1 MPLDKPSIKVK
12 LNNYWLLMRFDKP
25 IGIYLVLWPTLWGL
39 FFAAQGLPKTH
50 LLIIFTLGCI
60 LMRAAGC
67 VINDYA
73 DRNFD
78 KHVTRTKDR
87 PLTSGRVSEKEAL
100 LLFTVLCILAFVLVL
115 FTNTLTIMLSVVAL
129 FLAIIYPYTKRF
141 ISLPQAWLGIAFG
154 WGIPMAFAAQLDLT
168 NFADIPLVAWKLLL
182 ANICWAIAYDT
193 MYAMV
198 DKEDDLKVGIKS
210 SAILFANYDRLIIA
224 ILQIAMLILLVDVMT
239 DLGHD
244 FITAKY
250 YFLGVLIASCLMLY
264 QQFLIK
270 DQKHK
275 LCFKAFLNNHWAGL
289 SILIGIILHFQL
301 N

>member
-1 MPLDKPSIKVK
+1 MHTEKLSIKEK
-12 LNNYWLLMRFDKP
+12 LKNYWLLMRFDKP

-39 FFAAQGLPKTH
+39 FFAAEGLPKIH
-50 LLIIFTLGCI
+50 LLIIFILGCV

-78 KHVTRTKDR
+78 KLVNRTKDR
-87 PLTSGRVSEKEAL
+87 PLTSGRVSKKEAL
-100 LLFTVLCILAFVLVL
+100 FLFAGLCLLAFVLVL
-115 FTNTLTIMLSVVAL
+115 FTNTLTIKLSVIAL
-129 FLAIIYPYTKRF
+129 FLAIVYPYTKRF

-168 NFADIPLVAWKLLL
+168 SLPDIPIVAWKLLL

-198 DKEDDLKVGIKS
+198 DREYDLKAGIKS
-210 SAILFANYDRLIIA
+210 SAILFANYDRLIIGL
-224 ILQIAMLILLVDVMT
+224 LQIAMLVLLADVIT
-239 DLGHD
+239 DFGHD
-244 FITAKY
+244 LSTAKY
-250 YFLGVLIASCLMLY
+250 YFLGLLIASCFMLY

-270 DQKHK
+270 DRKQD

>member
-1 MPLDKPSIKVK
+1 MLSEKLSIKEK
-12 LNNYWLLMRFDKP
+12 LNSYLLLMRFDKP

-39 FFAAQGLPKTH
+39 FFAAEGLPKLN

-67 VINDYA
+67 VINDFA
-73 DRNFD
+73 DKNFD
-78 KHVTRTKDR
+78 KHVSRTKDR
-87 PLTSGRVSEKEAL
+87 PLTSGHVSEKEAL
-100 LLFTVLCILAFVLVL
+100 LLFAGLCLLAFILVL
-115 FTNTLTIMLSVVAL
+115 FTNRLTIMLSVVAL

-168 NFADIPLVAWKLLL
+168 SFSDIPIVAWKLLL

-198 DKEDDLKVGIKS
+198 DKDDDLKIGVKS
-210 SAILFANYDRLIIA
+210 SAILFSHYDRLIIG
-224 ILQIAMLILLVDVMT
+224 ILQIAMLILLVDVITDFEYDWNMT
-239 DLGHD
+239 
-244 FITAKY
+244 KY
-250 YFLGVLIASCLMLY
+250 YFLGLLIASCFMLY

-270 DQKHK
+270 DRKQD